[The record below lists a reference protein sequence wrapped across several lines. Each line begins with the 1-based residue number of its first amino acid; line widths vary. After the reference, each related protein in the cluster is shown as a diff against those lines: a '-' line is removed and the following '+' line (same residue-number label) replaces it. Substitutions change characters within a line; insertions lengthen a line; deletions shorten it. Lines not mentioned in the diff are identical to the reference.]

1 MVDTYLAQDLATT
14 LIKLAQEDL
23 RDLRNERLSPF
34 YDARSLPLNTF
45 DESLDAANQTRT
57 SVGLTELTP
66 QQFAAQITESSRFF
80 LDFLGAAGLE
90 TSFTDDLTE
99 DTQNPLLN
107 IPGVNATFAAKYRDK
122 INLSSPTIAS
132 RIGPAIF
139 VQHIDDVADLE
150 VADSDPIVR
159 ERIRNIH
166 GYLGSYLFT

>member
-45 DESLDAANQTRT
+45 DESLDAANQART